1 MRGTGYK
8 VYYGEDKTPIQFK
21 NNIFITSA
29 SGSTVLETEQ
39 VAYITT
45 DVTAVKLKNGIMV
58 PIASFTYPPYE
69 QAISNEWK
77 DSVGWLDEK
86 EDFDTFIAADSTAT
100 AYLYNP
106 GDLSADY
113 KITLD
118 YIPESISMINDSF
131 GEVKLVHFSNRDWPT
146 ITVPITTISD
156 GVEITTTTTT
166 SANRLQIDSKTNMIK
181 VGTTADSS
189 STAAVDFVPVEMF
202 NTAADVMNFVTI
214 PVDTQDT
221 FIGVPTSTADAN
233 TRIVITGASGS
244 ASIDY
249 DYLYY

>member
-1 MRGTGYK
+1 LAGFDTNLSQW
-8 VYYGEDKTPIQFK
+8 E
-21 NNIFITSA
+21 
-29 SGSTVLETEQ
+29 
-39 VAYITT
+39 
-45 DVTAVKLKNGIMV
+45 
-58 PIASFTYPPYE
+58 
-69 QAISNEWK
+69 
-77 DSVGWLDEK
+77 DSVSWLSTK
-86 EDFDTFIAADSTAT
+86 GDFDIFTTTGSSAV

-118 YIPESISMINDSF
+118 YIPENIFMANNLF
-131 GEVKLVHFSNRDWPT
+131 GETKLVHFSNRDWPT
-146 ITVPITTISD
+146 ITIPTTTISN
-156 GVEITTTTTT
+156 GVKVTTTTTT

-181 VGTTADSS
+181 VGTTADPS

-221 FIGVPTSTADAN
+221 LIGAPASTADAN
-233 TRIVITGASGS
+233 TRIVITGVSGS